1 MVHPVGV
8 HTQQV
13 VRRPAVAGYFYPAD
27 PAGLREQVEACGGD
41 GSLRTPATSVVV
53 PHGSYRQ
60 CGAVLGQTLSRV
72 VIPPCCVIV
81 GPSHTGA
88 WMRWRV
94 MERGAYRTP
103 LGEVPIDEPCAAAL
117 RMRCPFLLADAGSQ
131 RGEHAIEVILP
142 FLQRWGPVD
151 LRVVPVIVGSADA
164 EEVTLFARALAQVA
178 RMREAPTLLIA
189 SSDLSHYEPRQRA
202 VAHDE
207 ALLEAI
213 LALDGAALLGRI
225 EERALLM
232 CGMWAVVAVLEAA
245 RALGATQG
253 SLVRY
258 GTSAEAGGDPDAV
271 IGYAGV
277 IVR

>member
-1 MVHPVGV
+1 M
-8 HTQQV
+8 

-27 PAGLREQVEACGGD
+27 RDALTREVDAWRPSAGCGA
-41 GSLRTPATSVVV
+41 PTSAVVV
-53 PHGSYRQ
+53 PHGSYRH
-60 CGAVLGQTLSRV
+60 CGVVLGQTLSRV
-72 VIPPCCVIV
+72 VIPPCCIIV

-88 WMRWRV
+88 WMRWSV

-117 RMRCPFLLADAGSQ
+117 RMRCPFLLADPGSQ

-142 FLQRWGPVD
+142 FLQRWGPPD
-151 LRVVPVIVGSADA
+151 LRVVPVVIGSADA
-164 EEVTLFARALAQVA
+164 EEVTLLARALAQVV

-189 SSDLSHYEPRQRA
+189 SSDLSHYEPQQRA
-202 VAHDE
+202 AAQDE

-213 LALDGAALLGRI
+213 LALDGDALVRCV
-225 EERALLM
+225 EEGGVLM
-232 CGMWAVVAVLEAA
+232 CGVWAVVAVLEAA
-245 RALGATQG
+245 RALGATQA

-277 IVR
+277 VVR